1 MLQEMLASNL
11 KEEAESLYNGGH
23 YEAAEKVFTQAI
35 LYAPAERAL
44 FCGRSQ
50 CLAAQGRL
58 DDALADARAVVEMA
72 PGWHVGHGLEA
83 GLLAE
88 MGAQE
93 DALDAFQVAA
103 RFAEADGEEAA
114 EEFEEYTSAIQQL
127 EDAIADSKRRARAPA
142 PKPGAAPAKGAAP
155 PAAKAGAPP
164 AQQQQ
169 PKTGTGLP
177 RAAPQQ
183 QQQQAQ
189 RGGAL
194 PRR

>member
-35 LYAPAERAL
+35 LYAPTERAL

-58 DDALADARAVVEMA
+58 DEALADARAVVEMA

-83 GLLAE
+83 GVLAE
-88 MGAQE
+88 MGQHE
-93 DALDAFQVAA
+93 EALDAFQVAVQ
-103 RFAEADGEEAA
+103 FAEADEEEAA
-114 EEFEEYTSAIQQL
+114 EEFEEYIAAAQQL
-127 EDAIADSKRRARAPA
+127 EQMLAEAKRRA
-142 PKPGAAPAKGAAP
+142 K
-155 PAAKAGAPP
+155 PAAKAAPKAVPVAAKAAAGGGKAPAPP
-164 AQQQQ
+164 Q
-169 PKTGTGLP
+169 PQSRAGLP

-183 QQQQAQ
+183 QPQQPQ
-189 RGGAL
+189 RAAL